1 MNMDKEKVIEVNGL
15 AASFQDTR
23 VLSDVSF
30 NAFKGDITVVLGASG
45 SGKSTVLNHLLGLLP
60 VEEGFVSVLGKD
72 ISKITEAEQ
81 LNLYLQMGVFY
92 QSGALLNSM
101 TVGENIALPLK
112 QHSSLPDSLINEIVY
127 MKLGLVN
134 LQQAFHMFPSQ
145 LSGGMLKRA
154 ALARAIVMDPPL
166 LFCDE
171 PGAGLDPLSLASLD
185 KLILNL
191 QKQLGISVLMV
202 THEVSSIMRIA
213 DRIVFLEDGKVA
225 FEGSL
230 KHALETDVLSVH
242 DFFSVFKEAQRF
254 KLQQ

>member
-15 AASFQDTR
+15 AASFEDTR
-23 VLSDVSF
+23 VLTDVSF

-45 SGKSTVLNHLLGLLP
+45 SGKSTVLNHLLGLIP

-81 LNLYLQMGVFY
+81 INLYLQMGVFY

-171 PGAGLDPLSLASLD
+171 PGAGLDPISLASLD
-185 KLILNL
+185 ELILNL
-191 QKQLGISVLMV
+191 QKQLGITVLMV

-230 KHALETDVLSVH
+230 KHALETDISSVR
-242 DFFSVFKEAQRF
+242 DFFSVINEAHRF
-254 KLQQ
+254 KV